1 MKSFSIGVA
10 LFAVSALAQG
20 EEKIW
25 SKPVIEANGDTSDA
39 KRSFEEICTEN
50 GFQFEIHE
58 VTTEDGYEL
67 NVFRIPGLVSED
79 TESNVTKPPVLF

>member
-1 MKSFSIGVA
+1 MSFGTGIA
-10 LFAVSALAQG
+10 LFAATAFAQEG
-20 EEKIW
+20 KVW

-67 NVFRIPGLVSED
+67 NVFRIPGLVSESQ
-79 TESNVTKPPVLF
+79 SNVTKPPVLF

>member
-1 MKSFSIGVA
+1 MKSFTVGVA
-10 LFAVSALAQG
+10 LLAVSTLAQ

-25 SKPVIEANGDTSDA
+25 SKPVIEANGDTSDS
-39 KRSFEEICTEN
+39 KRTFEEICTEN

>member
-1 MKSFSIGVA
+1 MKAFSTIVA
-10 LFAVSALAQG
+10 LFAATALAQ
-20 EEKIW
+20 ENKVW
-25 SKPVIEANGDTSDA
+25 SMPEIHANGDTSDA
-39 KRSFEEICTEN
+39 KRTFEEICTEN

>member
-1 MKSFSIGVA
+1 MKAFSIGVA
-10 LFAVSALAQG
+10 LFAVSALAQ

-25 SKPVIEANGDTSDA
+25 SMPTIEANGDTSDA
-39 KRSFEEICTEN
+39 KRTFEEICTEN

-67 NVFRIPGLVSED
+67 NVFRIPGLVSEG
-79 TESNVTKPPVLF
+79 TESNGTKPPVLF